1 MKLYINNAKE
11 NWVVDRF
18 VKEWNKE
25 NYKTVSTLVRN
36 PDLIWLIAPWTWEK
50 ESKKKLKRN
59 KVLCTIHHIDEDK
72 FFNGS
77 NTLDGRENF
86 MKRDKFVD
94 HYHVVSQKTYE
105 QVSKLTTKPITFI
118 PFWVNQN
125 IWFEIKEKE
134 SLRKKYQLNQKDFL
148 VGSFQRDTEGYDL
161 KSPKLSK
168 GPDQF
173 VEIIKTYNKNYENL
187 CVILTGKRREYIMSE
202 LKKENIRYKY
212 FEMIDFET
220 VNELYNLLNLYI
232 VSSRYEGGPQAILE
246 CATTKTPIISTDVGI
261 ASFILHKKSIFD
273 MNNYQNA
280 IPNVDHAYN
289 KVLKYQLPMGFE
301 SFNNL
306 LKKMNEN

>member
-25 NYKTVSTLVRN
+25 NYKTVSTLVSN

-50 ESKKKLKRN
+50 ESKRKLKRN

-72 FFNGS
+72 FFNVS
-77 NTLDGRENF
+77 NTLDGQENF

-94 HYHVVSQKTYE
+94 HYHVVSQKTYQ

-134 SLRKKYQLNQKDFL
+134 SLRKKYQLDQKDFL

-173 VEIIKTYNKNYENL
+173 VEIIKTYNKNYKNL

-202 LKKENIRYKY
+202 LKKENIKYKY

-261 ASFILHKKSIFD
+261 ASFILHKDSIFD
-273 MNNYQNA
+273 MDNYQNA
-280 IPNVDHAYN
+280 IPNVNHAYN
-289 KVLKYQLPMGFE
+289 NVLKYQLPMGFE

-306 LKKMNEN
+306 LKKINEN